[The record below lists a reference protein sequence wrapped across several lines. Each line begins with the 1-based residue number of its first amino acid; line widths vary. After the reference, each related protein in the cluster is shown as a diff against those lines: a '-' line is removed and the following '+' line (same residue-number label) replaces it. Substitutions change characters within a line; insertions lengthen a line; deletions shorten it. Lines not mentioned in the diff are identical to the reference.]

1 MVSMTPAPT
10 LTLNDGTEIPQI
22 GLGTWQLTG
31 EEGYRVIREALSLGY
46 RHLDTASAYG
56 NEEIVGR
63 AVRDAVAV
71 GEVTRGEL
79 FITTKAW
86 QDEQGTEATPDA
98 FRRSL
103 DRLGLDYVD
112 LYLVHWPHER
122 QGRYVEA
129 FEAIARLQGL
139 GLVQSVGVANFY
151 ESVLREVAGEVGVVP
166 ATNQVEL
173 HPGFSQA
180 ALREVHAE
188 LGVTTVAWSPLGR
201 GEVLA
206 HRELDRVA
214 REVGATPAQVAL
226 RWAMSLGCVVI
237 PKSARSVRLSQNLA
251 AAGVRL
257 TREQILAISALDDAE
272 GSGRI
277 FEDPRCF

>member
-1 MVSMTPAPT
+1 MTPAPT

-63 AVRDAVAV
+63 AVRDAVAA

-86 QDEQGTEATPDA
+86 QDEQGAEATPDA

-112 LYLVHWPHER
+112 LYLIHWPVPTRGHAVTAWRGLIEILGTP
-122 QGRYVEA
+122 QCKSIGVSN
-129 FEAIARLQGL
+129 FEIAHLNEL
-139 GLVQSVGVANFY
+139 
-151 ESVLREVAGEVGVVP
+151 LRETGVVP
-166 ATNQVEL
+166 TVNQIEL
-173 HPGFSQA
+173 HPVHQRRE
-180 ALREVHAE
+180 LREFCAQHDIVVESWGPLSQGKTDLLERPQLQAMAAE
-188 LGVTTVAWSPLGR
+188 HGKSVAQI
-201 GEVLA
+201 V
-206 HRELDRVA
+206 
-214 REVGATPAQVAL
+214 L
-226 RWAMSLGCVVI
+226 RWHVQHGLVVI
-237 PKSARSVRLSQNLA
+237 PKSSRPARLAENLA
-251 AAGVRL
+251 VFDFELSGEQMAEIDAMDEQRRL
-257 TREQILAISALDDAE
+257 GLNPFTHE
-272 GSGRI
+272 
-277 FEDPRCF
+277 